1 MDSTR
6 TLEIR
11 YRCSEESIDE
21 ELHRT
26 LINKNLSAFESLLV
40 NARPEDVSPNRQYLR
55 TIKLNHTTFPDSN
68 SQINKMYGPRG
79 TLLSIA
85 CEQGMVEFVKLLLEN
100 KANIENE
107 LIKVSAIHL
116 AVRNL
121 HNEILELLL
130 QHQAD
135 VSPNLF

>member
-6 TLEIR
+6 TQEIR

-55 TIKLNHTTFPDSN
+55 TTKLNRTTFHY
-68 SQINKMYGPRG
+68 I
-79 TLLSIA
+79 
-85 CEQGMVEFVKLLLEN
+85 VFEFLD
-100 KANIENE
+100 
-107 LIKVSAIHL
+107 
-116 AVRNL
+116 
-121 HNEILELLL
+121 
-130 QHQAD
+130 Q
-135 VSPNLF
+135 